1 MHPHQPV
8 ANPLGLRV
16 SSPLVAMTQGHS
28 LKVPDHR
35 NADAAGAADT
45 MQHLDRAAQLSR
57 RTTRGD
63 NMSHNASFNETSTD
77 VDDRKSAGSSKQ
89 RSVQAQHK
97 QASSPI
103 ETTLAHR
110 AALNR
115 LNGVSSKKSTTS
127 DNVPSTSSQPVLV
140 KSYSAPES
148 SQKPNMGKRRK
159 PSVETSELPSPE
171 SFSFQDILREIDPE
185 IQVSIDAIA
194 EVYGRSK
201 LSLAD
206 EYGSHRPPLGGLD
219 ILAAS
224 DQADAIEAIQG
235 SRLEPVEESTPS
247 HSRRHSLAL
256 VGTSTQPK
264 SGLSS
269 NAVAATSDAMSVS
282 QQRRQSASMP
292 ISLQADNKV
301 ALLPYI
307 LSWLRNSGLR
317 TESVSNPSSTSP
329 RAAESLHRILSDS

>member
-1 MHPHQPV
+1 MHPHQPI
-8 ANPLGLRV
+8 ANPLVLRV
-16 SSPLVAMTQGHS
+16 SSPLMAMTQGHS
-28 LKVPDHR
+28 LKLPDHR
-35 NADAAGAADT
+35 DADAAGAADT

-63 NMSHNASFNETSTD
+63 NMSHNASFNESPTD
-77 VDDRKSAGSSKQ
+77 VDDRKFAATSKQ

-97 QASSPI
+97 QASGHI

-115 LNGVSSKKSTTS
+115 LNGVNSRKSTAS
-127 DNVPSTSSQPVLV
+127 GSVPSTSTEPVLV
-140 KSYSAPES
+140 KSYTTPET
-148 SQKPNMGKRRK
+148 SQKASMGKRKK
-159 PSVETSELPSPE
+159 PSVESSELPSPE
-171 SFSFQDILREIDPE
+171 SFSFQEILKEIDPE
-185 IQVSIDAIA
+185 IQISIDAIA
-194 EVYGRSK
+194 EIYGRSK

-206 EYGSHRPPLGGLD
+206 EYGSHRPPQGGFD
-219 ILAAS
+219 ILASS
-224 DQADAIEAIQG
+224 DQADAIEAMQN
-235 SRLEPVEESTPS
+235 SRLEPVEESTSSP
-247 HSRRHSLAL
+247 SRRHSLAL

-264 SGLSS
+264 SSLSS

-301 ALLPYI
+301 PLLPYI
-307 LSWLRNSGLR
+307 LSWLRNSGVR
-317 TESVSNPSSTSP
+317 TENVSNHSSAGP

>member
-1 MHPHQPV
+1 
-8 ANPLGLRV
+8 
-16 SSPLVAMTQGHS
+16 MTRAPS
-28 LKVPDHR
+28 LKPDHR
-35 NADAAGAADT
+35 DADAAGAADT

-63 NMSHNASFNETSTD
+63 EMSHNASLYESSTD
-77 VDDRKSAGSSKQ
+77 LDGCKSAGSSKTP
-89 RSVQAQHK
+89 SVQAQHK
-97 QASSPI
+97 QASGHI

-115 LNGVSSKKSTTS
+115 LNAVTSRKSTTS
-127 DNVPSTSSQPVLV
+127 DSVPSTSTQPVLV
-140 KSYSAPES
+140 KSYSGPES
-148 SQKPNMGKRRK
+148 SRKASMGKRRNA
-159 PSVETSELPSPE
+159 SVESSELPSPE

-194 EVYGRSK
+194 EIYGRSK

-206 EYGSHRPPLGGLD
+206 EYGSHRPPQGGLD
-219 ILAAS
+219 ILASS
-224 DQADAIEAIQG
+224 DQAETIEAIPS
-235 SRLEPVEESTPS
+235 SRLEPVEESTPD

-282 QQRRQSASMP
+282 QQRRQSASIP
-292 ISLQADNKV
+292 ISLQADNKM

-307 LSWLRNSGLR
+307 LSWLRSSGVR
-317 TESVSNPSSTSP
+317 IESSSNPSSANP

>member
-1 MHPHQPV
+1 M
-8 ANPLGLRV
+8 
-16 SSPLVAMTQGHS
+16 AMTQAPS
-28 LKVPDHR
+28 LNVPDHR

-63 NMSHNASFNETSTD
+63 DMSHNASFNEASTD
-77 VDDRKSAGSSKQ
+77 VDDRKSAGSSKH
-89 RSVQAQHK
+89 RGVQAQHK

-115 LNGVSSKKSTTS
+115 LNGVNSKKSTPS
-127 DNVPSTSSQPVLV
+127 DSGPSTSTQPVLV

-148 SQKPNMGKRRK
+148 SPKPSMGKRRK

-185 IQVSIDAIA
+185 IQVSINAIA
-194 EVYGRSK
+194 EIYGRSK

-206 EYGSHRPPLGGLD
+206 EYGSHRPPQAALD
-219 ILAAS
+219 FLASS
-224 DQADAIEAIQG
+224 DQADAIEAIQS
-235 SRLEPVEESTPS
+235 SRLEPVEESTSS

-282 QQRRQSASMP
+282 QQRRQSASLP

-307 LSWLRNSGLR
+307 LSWLRNSGVR
-317 TESVSNPSSTSP
+317 IESASGPSSTSP